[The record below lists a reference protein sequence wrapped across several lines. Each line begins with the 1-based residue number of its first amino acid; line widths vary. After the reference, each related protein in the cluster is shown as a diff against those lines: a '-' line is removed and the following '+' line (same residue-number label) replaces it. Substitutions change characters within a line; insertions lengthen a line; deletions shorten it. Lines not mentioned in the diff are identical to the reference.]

1 MLYFRLARRVQ
12 NLIVDMDED
21 ENRVRSARDYLTRL
35 MRGTTVVVHLQ
46 VGYNKLVS
54 QKRF

>member
-21 ENRVRSARDYLTRL
+21 EKRVRSARDYLTRL